1 MLSRPR
7 VVIVGGGISGLA
19 TAHYL
24 HQSLGDGA
32 LITLVEASPRLGG
45 KIVTEDFAGHSV
57 DAGPDALMVR
67 APVAVNLLTDLG
79 LADLVVAPA
88 SGGSRIWSRGRLRTL
103 PTGTVFGIPDR
114 LLPLLKSRLLSP
126 LGFARVLLDVVLP
139 AGRTLPADPT
149 IAEIVVPRMGRE
161 VFDRLVDPLLGGIHA
176 GRADELS
183 AHSTAPD
190 IEVLARGNRS
200 LNLSLRRRR
209 RAGAAK
215 AAAALAAGTAAADSG
230 VASTTAASTRAAAP
244 SPSVSA
250 ALATA
255 GDAAAG
261 SRATASVGAAPR
273 LARAGGATLVTVE
286 GGLGR
291 LIDALAARA
300 AGDDIRLRT
309 AATSLAREG
318 AGYLVGLSD
327 GTSVEADAVVVA
339 TPAFV
344 AAGLLLA
351 ENPVL
356 GAALAGIPYTD
367 VATICLAYPRSALGR
382 PLGGNGFLVP
392 PVEGKLVVGCTVSSN
407 KWPHLADEAT
417 VLIRCMVGRAGDTR
431 WAGLDDTTLVA
442 QVHAELVEALGVTG
456 RPTTHHIERWPLG
469 MPQYVVGH
477 QGRLDT
483 ADRELAGLP
492 GVHLTGSGYR
502 GVGLASCIADAER
515 VARRIAESIAAG
527 TIAAAQAPS
536 EVVS

>member
-7 VVIVGGGISGLA
+7 AVIIGGGISGLA

-24 HQSLGDGA
+24 HQSLGDGV
-32 LITLVEASPRLGG
+32 LITVLEASPRLGG
-45 KIVTEDFAGHSV
+45 KIITEDFAGHSV

-103 PTGTVFGIPDR
+103 PAGTVFGIPDR
-114 LLPLLKSRLLSP
+114 LLPLLRSRLLSP
-126 LGFARVLLDVVLP
+126 LGFARVLLDLVLP

-149 IAEIVVPRMGRE
+149 IAEIVVPRMGHE

-190 IEVLARGNRS
+190 IEVLARGKRS
-200 LNLSLRRRR
+200 LNLALRRRR
-209 RAGAAK
+209 RAGAAM
-215 AAAALAAGTAAADSG
+215 AAAASRS
-230 VASTTAASTRAAAP
+230 ASVP
-244 SPSVSA
+244 V
-250 ALATA
+250 ATA

-261 SRATASVGAAPR
+261 SRATAPAATAPR

-286 GGLGR
+286 GGLAR

-300 AGDDIRLRT
+300 ASDDIRLGT

-327 GTSVEADAVVVA
+327 GTSAEADAVVIA

-392 PVEGKLVVGCTVSSN
+392 PVEGKLVVGCTFSSE
-407 KWPHLADEAT
+407 KWPHLADEET
-417 VLIRCMVGRAGDTR
+417 VIIRCMVGRAGDTR
-431 WAGLDDTTLVA
+431 WAGFDDTTLVA
-442 QVHAELVEALGVTG
+442 QVHAELVEALGLTG
-456 RPTTHHIERWPLG
+456 RPTSHHIERWPLG

-483 ADRELAGLP
+483 ADRELAALP

-502 GVGLASCIADAER
+502 GVGLASCVADAER
-515 VARRIAESIAAG
+515 VATRIAESIAAG
-527 TIAAAQAPS
+527 TIAAAKAPS
-536 EVVS
+536 EVGA

>member
-24 HQSLGDGA
+24 HQSLGDGV

-126 LGFARVLLDVVLP
+126 LGFARVLLDLVLP
-139 AGRTLPADPT
+139 TGRTLPADPT

-200 LNLSLRRRR
+200 LNLALRRRR

-230 VASTTAASTRAAAP
+230 AASTTAASTRAAAALTA
-244 SPSVSA
+244 SVA
-250 ALATA
+250 VATA

-286 GGLGR
+286 GGLGC
-291 LIDALAARA
+291 LVDALAAGA

-327 GTSVEADAVVVA
+327 GTSVEADAVVIA

-351 ENPVL
+351 ESPVL

-382 PLGGNGFLVP
+382 PIDGNGFLVP

-431 WAGLDDTTLVA
+431 WAGLDDTTLVG
-442 QVHAELVEALGVTG
+442 QVHAELVDALGVTG
-456 RPTTHHIERWPLG
+456 RPTAHHIERWPLG

>member
-1 MLSRPR
+1 VLSRPR

-24 HQSLGDGA
+24 HQSLGDEV
-32 LITLVEASPRLGG
+32 LITVVESSPRLGG
-45 KIVTEDFAGHSV
+45 KIVTEHFAGHSV

-103 PTGTVFGIPDR
+103 PAGTVFGIPDR
-114 LLPLLKSRLLSP
+114 LLPLLRSRLLSP
-126 LGFARVLLDVVLP
+126 LGFARVLLDLVLP

-149 IAEIVVPRMGRE
+149 IAEIVVPRMGHE

-176 GRADELS
+176 GRADQLS

-190 IEVLARGNRS
+190 IAVLARGNRS
-200 LNLSLRRRR
+200 LNLALRRRR

-215 AAAALAAGTAAADSG
+215 AAAALAASTAALVPAGTAGRVPAARVHFRPLNPTVKG
-230 VASTTAASTRAAAP
+230 QKCT
-244 SPSVSA
+244 
-250 ALATA
+250 LAK
-255 GDAAAG
+255 
-261 SRATASVGAAPR
+261 
-273 LARAGGATLVTVE
+273 AGGATLVTVE

-300 AGDDIRLRT
+300 LSDDIRLGT
-309 AATSLAREG
+309 AATSLARES

-327 GTSVEADAVVVA
+327 GTLLEADVVVLA
-339 TPAFV
+339 APAFV
-344 AAGLLLA
+344 AADLLRA

-356 GAALAGIPYTD
+356 GAALAGIRYTD
-367 VATICLAYPRSALGR
+367 VATICLAYPRSAIGR

-392 PVEGKLVVGCTVSSN
+392 PVEGKLVVGCTFSSE
-407 KWPHLADEAT
+407 KWPHLADEAS
-417 VLIRCMVGRAGDTR
+417 VIIRCMVGRAGDTR
-431 WAGLDDTTLVA
+431 WADLDDTTLVA
-442 QVHAELVEALGVTG
+442 QVHAELVDALGLTG
-456 RPTTHHIERWPLG
+456 RPTAHHIERWPLG

-492 GVHLTGSGYR
+492 GVHLNGSGYR

-515 VARRIAESIAAG
+515 VAVRIAESIAAG

-536 EVVS
+536 EVLS

>member
-24 HQSLGDGA
+24 HQSLGDGV

-45 KIVTEDFAGHSV
+45 KIVTEEFAGHSV

-114 LLPLLKSRLLSP
+114 LLPLLRSRLLTP
-126 LGFARVLLDVVLP
+126 LGFARVLVDLALP
-139 AGRTLPADPT
+139 VGRTLPADPT

-200 LNLSLRRRR
+200 LNLALRRRR

-215 AAAALAAGTAAADSG
+215 AAAALSAGTGAT
-230 VASTTAASTRAAAP
+230 VALS
-244 SPSVSA
+244 
-250 ALATA
+250 TA

-261 SRATASVGAAPR
+261 SRAAASAGAAPR

-291 LIDALAARA
+291 VIDALAARA
-300 AGDDIRLRT
+300 AGDDIRLGT

-318 AGYLVGLSD
+318 AGYRVGLSD
-327 GTSVEADAVVVA
+327 DTSVEADAVVLA
-339 TPAFV
+339 GPAFV
-344 AAGLLLA
+344 AADLLRD

-431 WAGLDDTTLVA
+431 WAGLDDETLVA
-442 QVHAELVEALGVTG
+442 QVHAELVDALGMTG

-483 ADRELAGLP
+483 AERELAGLP
-492 GVHLTGSGYR
+492 GVHLTGSAYR

-515 VARRIAESIAAG
+515 VATRIAASSAAG

>member
-24 HQSLGDGA
+24 HQLLEDGA
-32 LITLVEASPRLGG
+32 DITLVEASPRLGG
-45 KIVTEDFAGHSV
+45 KIVTEDFAGHLV

-67 APVAVNLLTDLG
+67 APVAVRLLTDLG
-79 LADLVVAPA
+79 LADLVAAPA
-88 SGGSRIWSRGRLRTL
+88 AGGSRIWSRGRLRTL
-103 PTGTVFGIPDR
+103 PAGTVFGIPDR

-126 LGFARVLLDVVLP
+126 LGFARVALDLVLP

-190 IEVLARGNRS
+190 IEALARGNRS
-200 LNLSLRRRR
+200 LNLALRRRR

-215 AAAALAAGTAAADSG
+215 AAAALSASTSPSNTS
-230 VASTTAASTRAAAP
+230 ASTTAAIAADAP
-244 SPSVSA
+244 
-250 ALATA
+250 
-255 GDAAAG
+255 AG
-261 SRATASVGAAPR
+261 SLTTAPAGAAPR
-273 LARAGGATLVTVE
+273 LARAGGAPLVTLE

-300 AGDDIRLRT
+300 ASDDIRLGT

-327 GTSVEADAVVVA
+327 GTTLPADAVVLA
-339 TPAFV
+339 APAFV
-344 AAGLLLA
+344 AADLLRA

-367 VATICLAYPRSALGR
+367 VATICLAYPRSAITG
-382 PLGGNGFLVP
+382 PLDGNGFLVP
-392 PVEGKLVVGCTVSSN
+392 PVEGKLVVGCTLSTN
-407 KWPHLADEAT
+407 KWPHLADEAS
-417 VLIRCMVGRAGDTR
+417 VIIRCMVGRAGDTR

-442 QVHAELVEALGVTG
+442 QVHAELVEALGLAGV
-456 RPTTHHIERWPLG
+456 PTAHHIERWPLG

-477 QGRLDT
+477 QGRLDA

-492 GVHLTGSGYR
+492 GVHLAGSGYR

-515 VARRIAESIAAG
+515 IATRIAESVALDR
-527 TIAAAQAPS
+527 TTTAQDLS
-536 EVVS
+536 EVAR